1 MIVGKNTTDMKA
13 WMDQK
18 EIDFVINYLKQTPEA
33 TMLEWGSGGST
44 IEFSNYVKYYHSIE
58 HNLDWYVDVR
68 KELVN
73 KNIEN
78 VGHYLSCHP
87 KGRAEVYAEFFDKWE
102 QYLIEVSQEEN
113 NNIIGLTDYYDV
125 KDRFIWKNY
134 IDFIDRFKSINFD
147 FIFIDGR
154 SRPNCAKKAL
164 KYINKDSVVFI
175 HDYFKRPQYHVV
187 EQDYEIIGGVEDTLQ
202 TIVALKPKSK

>member
-1 MIVGKNTTDMKA
+1 MEA

-18 EIDFVINYLKQTPEA
+18 EIDFVISYLTPNS

-44 IEFSNYVKYYHSIE
+44 ITFSNYVKLYYSIE

-68 KELVN
+68 KELVD

-87 KGRAEVYAEFFDKWE
+87 KGRAEVYGEFFDKWRE
-102 QYLIEVSQEEN
+102 YLIDISQEEN
-113 NNIIGLTDYYDV
+113 NNIVGLTNYYDV
-125 KDRFIWKNY
+125 RDRFIWKDY
-134 IDFIDRFKSINFD
+134 IDFIDRFETISFD
-147 FIFIDGR
+147 FIFIDGQ

-164 KYINKDSVVFI
+164 DYIGNESIVFI

-187 EQDYEIIGGVEDTLQ
+187 EQDYEIIGRIEDTLQ